1 MFESPFTPRRYG
13 QQAKISY
20 PLFEIALVL
29 VRLDDDGGMG
39 SHLNIQQFSHQFA
52 SSIGVV
58 IEADAVDPLYHGSIV
73 QPTEK
78 FSDLAQRIISILP
91 NHPHRDVQE
100 YEIQ

>member
-1 MFESPFTPRRYG
+1 
-13 QQAKISY
+13 
-20 PLFEIALVL
+20 VL

-100 YEIQ
+100 SEIQ